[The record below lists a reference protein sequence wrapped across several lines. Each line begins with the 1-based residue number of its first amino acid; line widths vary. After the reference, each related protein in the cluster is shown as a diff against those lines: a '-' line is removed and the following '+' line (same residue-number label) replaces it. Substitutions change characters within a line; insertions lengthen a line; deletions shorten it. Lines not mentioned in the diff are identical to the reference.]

1 MHRSLWVSVAHSSF
15 IDELHTTK
23 NTASGCFPETRRM
36 FYRLRLVRRD
46 FGQVGDEPRQ
56 VADDKDEDDEDG
68 DPGQPNICG
77 PSYKTFWP
85 VI

>member
-1 MHRSLWVSVAHSSF
+1 
-15 IDELHTTK
+15 
-23 NTASGCFPETRRM
+23 M